1 MTTIKRTQKVF
12 SEEKVQHLLFG
23 VLLVPKFPTS
33 YDMLVNIFRDYL
45 SSRFALPEST
55 GTANRT
61 RTKAART
68 ESVQV

>member
-1 MTTIKRTQKVF
+1 MKRTQKVF
-12 SEEKVQHLLFG
+12 SVEKVQHLLFG
-23 VLLVPKFPTS
+23 VPKFPT

-68 ESVQV
+68 DSVQV

>member
-1 MTTIKRTQKVF
+1 MKCTQKVF
-12 SEEKVQHLLFG
+12 SVEKVQHMLLG
-23 VLLVPKFPTS
+23 LLLVPKFPTS
-33 YDMLVNIFRDYL
+33 HDMLVNIFRDYL